1 MKPEILAPAGSMES
15 LTAALRT
22 GANAVYVGGKKYS
35 ARNNAANFSEEE
47 LEQAV
52 YQCHIH
58 GAKLYLAVNTVISDS
73 EFEEFC
79 EYIKLTAKIGVDAYI
94 VQDLGAAAIIKGAV
108 PEAVLHA
115 STQMSVHTAAGAR
128 FLKELG
134 FERVVPA
141 RELSK
146 DSLEKICREDIE
158 VEVFVHGALCMSVSG
173 QCYMSAMIGS
183 RSANR
188 GCCGQACRL
197 NFSAIGKKDFAA
209 LSLKDLSLLGH
220 CGELCD
226 IGVDSLK
233 IEGRMK
239 RPEYIAAA
247 VSQLKRSMDG
257 EIPDMQ
263 LLRGI
268 FSRSGFTDGYFS
280 GKMQDMFGIREKEDV
295 IAAKEIIPKIHEL
308 YRREIPAHRVDF
320 HVVVKSGIP
329 IEITASSCGISAVVV
344 GEIPDVA
351 RNSPTDISAVEK
363 QLSKLGDTVFKLG
376 NVTAEID
383 DGLFVPTGQLNDLRR
398 AIAKMLTQRLAEAYI
413 PKNVNENYIPV
424 ITAKPRKNADLKLP
438 VRTFCKTLEQ
448 AAAAVEISEF
458 VVVPMK
464 IAESVIESGAPTEKL
479 IISPPRF
486 IVDEEKMTDSL
497 EKLKNA
503 GVSHLLCHSLD
514 SAAVGKKLG
523 FTLHGNFTMNMFNS
537 ITAEYLRNIGFS
549 DCIASVES
557 TVSNINEMRTEL
569 PLGVIIYGRI
579 PLMLTRNCPIKNE
592 VGCQKCRG
600 YLTDR
605 TNRKLPVACSGEYV
619 EILNADPLYMGDRI
633 NEIRSAD
640 FVCVFLNEE
649 EGGQIVEA
657 LQGKRPRGNITR
669 GLYYRGV
676 QEKI

>member
-52 YQCHIH
+52 CQCHIH
-58 GAKLYLAVNTVISDS
+58 GAKLYLAVNTVISDG
-73 EFEEFC
+73 ELEEFC
-79 EYIKLTAKIGVDAYI
+79 EYIKRTAKIGVDAYI
-94 VQDLGAAAIIKGAV
+94 VQDLGAAAIIVGAV
-108 PEAVLHA
+108 PEAVLHG

-128 FLKELG
+128 LLKKLG

-146 DSLEKICREDIE
+146 NSLEKICREDIE

-197 NFSAIGKKDFAA
+197 NFSAVGSKDYAA
-209 LSLKDLSLLGH
+209 LSLKDLSLLEH
-220 CGELCD
+220 CGELCE
-226 IGVDSLK
+226 IGVNSLK

-247 VSQLKRSMDG
+247 VSQLKRALDG
-257 EIPDMQ
+257 ETPDMK

-280 GKMQDMFGIREKEDV
+280 GKRQDMFGIRAKEDV
-295 IAAKEIIPKIHEL
+295 IAAKDIIPKIHEL
-308 YRREIPAHRVDF
+308 YRREIPVRPVDF
-320 HVVVKSGIP
+320 HAVVRSGIP
-329 IEITASSCGISAVVV
+329 VEITAESGGISAAAV
-344 GEIPDVA
+344 GEIPDSA

-376 NVTAEID
+376 SVTAEID
-383 DGLFVPTGQLNDLRR
+383 DGLFVPTGRLNELRR
-398 AIAKMLTQRLAEAYI
+398 AVTEALTKKIAEAYL
-413 PKNVNENYIPV
+413 PKNTNEHYIPV
-424 ITAKPRKNADLKLP
+424 IAEKSRKIANSELP
-438 VRTFCKTLEQ
+438 VRTFCRTVEQ
-448 AAAAVEISEF
+448 ALAAAEISEF
-458 VVVPMK
+458 VIVPMQ
-464 IAESVIESGAPTEKL
+464 IAESVVESGVSVENL

-486 IVDEEKMTDSL
+486 IVDEEKLTENL
-497 EKLKNA
+497 EKLKKA
-503 GVSHLLCHSLD
+503 GVSHLLCHTLD
-514 SAAVGKKLG
+514 SAAVGQKSG
-523 FTLHGNFTMNMFNS
+523 FTLHGSFTMNMFNS
-537 ITAEYLRNIGFS
+537 MAAEYLRNIGFA

-557 TVSNINEMRTEL
+557 TISHINGMRTEL
-569 PLGVIIYGRI
+569 PVGVVIYGRI

-592 VGCQKCRG
+592 VGCGKCG
-600 YLTDR
+600 GFLTDR
-605 TNRKLPVACSGEYV
+605 TGRKLPVACSGEYV
-619 EILNADPLYMGDRI
+619 EILNADPLYMGDRMS
-633 NEIRSAD
+633 EIRGAD
-640 FVCVFLNEE
+640 FVCVLLNEE
-649 EGGQIVEA
+649 KGVQIAEA
-657 LQGKRPRGNITR
+657 LQGKKPCGNITR

-676 QEKI
+676 QENI